1 MNTSPAGKSLPDLNI
16 GILGC
21 GAVSRYCHAPSLYR
35 LKGVVLS
42 AVADPDGQSRRNVSG
57 NRDVAAFDDA
67 EAMLRDM
74 ELDAVIIALPT
85 HMHAVAA
92 DRIARAGKAFYLEKP
107 IATSEADVALVLKA
121 AADTGVKAAVGF
133 NRRAHP
139 LYQRARQ
146 LLLDGAIGEVHGA
159 QTVFSEPAPPDGL
172 PEWKRKRETGG
183 GALLDLGSHHVDLLR
198 WLLGT
203 EVETVSASVR
213 SIKTEDDFASVT
225 MKLANGVQIQSTFT
239 LASAYADY
247 LEILGTT
254 GTLRIERH
262 SASLTLSGPR
272 RFGYGRGERSVGAG
286 IGDIVWRARRIVR
299 PAEDPSYLRAMRA
312 FVRHLRNEEPALASL
327 DDGER
332 SLRVV
337 LAAEESSRREAS
349 PVPVTPRA

>member
-1 MNTSPAGKSLPDLNI
+1 MPDLKI

-42 AVADPDGQSRRNVSG
+42 AVADPDGQSRRNVTG
-57 NRDVAAFDDA
+57 NRDIAAFDDA
-67 EAMLRDM
+67 EAMLRDA

-85 HMHAVAA
+85 DKHADAAARVAQ
-92 DRIARAGKAFYLEKP
+92 AGKAFYLEKP
-107 IATSEADVALVLKA
+107 IAITESDAVLVRNSA
-121 AADTGVKAAVGF
+121 ANAGVKAAVGF

-146 LLLDGAIGEVHGA
+146 LIHGGAIGEVHGV
-159 QTVFSEPAPPDGL
+159 QTVFSEPAPPGGL
-172 PEWKRKRETGG
+172 PAWKRKRETGG

-198 WLLGT
+198 WLIDT
-203 EVETVSASVR
+203 EVEAVSATVR
-213 SIKTEDDFASVT
+213 SIATEDDFASVT
-225 MKLANGVQIQSTFT
+225 MTLANGAHAQSTFT
-239 LASAYADY
+239 LASAYADH

-272 RFGYGRGERSVGAG
+272 RFGYGRTERSVGTG
-286 IGDIVWRARRIVR
+286 MRDIVWRARRIAR
-299 PAEDPSYLRAMRA
+299 PAEDPSYLRAMRS

-332 SLRVV
+332 SLRVI
-337 LAAEESSRREAS
+337 LAAEESSRRAS
-349 PVPVTPRA
+349 APVTVSPSA